1 MFKNYLKIAFRN
13 LAKNKAFSAINIAGL
28 AIGIGCFVL
37 IALYVTDELSFDRF
51 NEKGERIF
59 RISSDIKFGGAET
72 RYPFTSDMMGPIFK
86 KDFPEVEDYTRI
98 YTSNGSK
105 LIKKDNGFIN
115 EEKVGHADSTF
126 FNIFTLPAI
135 AGDTKTALDEPNT
148 VVITE
153 TTAKKYFGTTDAI
166 GKIVET
172 NDNDRTLYT
181 LYKVTAVIKDIP
193 SNAHFNF
200 DFLFSMKNVNY
211 GWGQL
216 MSHNFH
222 TYLLLKP
229 GTDIKVF
236 EKRSLDQYINKY
248 VLPEANQV
256 MGVSSM
262 EDFERSGNKLR
273 YSLTPLLD
281 IHLYSGR
288 PFELSPGGNIQY
300 VYIFSLVAV
309 FILLIACINFM
320 NLTTARSSNRAK
332 EVGIRKVLGTNK
344 KNLITQF
351 LSESTVMAIIS
362 TLLGIGIVL
371 LALPLFNSVA
381 GKSMQI
387 SNLFTP
393 IFILFLV
400 MLPFVVGL
408 IAGSY
413 PAFFLSSFKPIMV
426 LKGKLKIG
434 GVNSGLR
441 SMLVVFQFV
450 TSIVLIIGTIIIY
463 RQLNYIQS
471 KNLGYAKEQV
481 LIINDAYTLGRNA
494 ESFKQEMLQQP
505 GVINGTLSGYLPTP
519 SSRSDNL
526 FSSSPQLDVKNGFGM
541 QEWSVDHDYIH
552 TLGMELVAGRNFSKE
567 FGTDSS
573 AVILNETTAKSLGY
587 DDPIGKPVYAIYN
600 PETNETRKYTIIGV
614 VKDFHFESLKR
625 DIGKLGLFLRRSTGL
640 VSFKINAANA
650 PQVIKIA
657 EQKWK
662 AISPQMPF
670 NYKFLDTEF
679 NHVYDAEQRVGKI
692 ALSFAVLAILI
703 ACLGLFGLAAYIA
716 EQRTKEIG
724 IRKVLGASATSLVAM
739 LSRDFLK
746 LVLISSV
753 IAFPLAWWS
762 MRTWL
767 QDFAYRIEIGWWVFV
782 AAGVIAIL
790 IALITVSFQAIKAA
804 MANPVKSLRTE

>member
-51 NEKGERIF
+51 NEKGERTF
-59 RISSDIKFGGAET
+59 RISTDIKFGGAET
-72 RYPFTSDMMGPIFK
+72 RYPFTSDMMGQIFK

-135 AGDTKTALDEPNT
+135 AGDTKTALDAPNT

-153 TTAKKYFGTTDAI
+153 TAANKYFGTTDAI
-166 GKIVET
+166 GEIVET
-172 NDNDRTLYT
+172 NDNDKT

-200 DFLFSMKNVNY
+200 DFIFSMKNVNY
-211 GWGQL
+211 GWGQII
-216 MSHNFH
+216 SHNFH

-229 GTDIKVF
+229 GTDVKAF
-236 EKRSLDQYINKY
+236 EKRSLDQYVNKY

-256 MGVSSM
+256 MGISSM
-262 EDFERSGNKLR
+262 EEFESSGNKLA
-273 YSLTPLLD
+273 YSLTPMLD

-288 PFELSPGGNIQY
+288 PFELRAGGNIQY

-320 NLTTARSSNRAK
+320 NLTTARSANRAK
-332 EVGIRKVLGTNK
+332 EVGIRKVLGTDK
-344 KNLITQF
+344 KDLITQF

-362 TLLGIGIVL
+362 TLLGIGMVL

-393 IFILFLV
+393 VFGLFLLA
-400 MLPFVVGL
+400 LPFVVGL
-408 IAGSY
+408 MAGSY
-413 PAFFLSSFKPIMV
+413 PAFFLSSFKPILV
-426 LKGKLKIG
+426 LKGKLKMG
-434 GVNSGLR
+434 GANSGLR
-441 SMLVVFQFV
+441 STLVVFQFV
-450 TSIVLIIGTIIIY
+450 TSIVLIIGTIVIY

-471 KNLGYAKEQV
+471 KNPGYTKEQV

-494 ESFKQEMLQQP
+494 ETFKQEMLQQP
-505 GVINGTLSGYLPTP
+505 GVVNGTLSGYLPTP
-519 SSRSDNL
+519 SGRSDNL
-526 FSSSPQLDVKNGFGM
+526 FSTTPQPDVKNGFSM

-552 TLGMELVAGRNFSKE
+552 ALGMELVSGRNFSKDH
-567 FGTDSS
+567 GTDSS

-587 DDPIGKPVYAIYN
+587 DDPIGKSFYSMYN
-600 PETNETRKYTIIGV
+600 PETNEARKYTIIGV
-614 VKDFHFESLKR
+614 VKDFHFESMKR

-640 VSFKINAANA
+640 ASFRVDAANA
-650 PQVIKIA
+650 PRVIQAA

-662 AISPQMPF
+662 AMSPQMPF
-670 NYKFLDTEF
+670 NYRFLDADF
-679 NHVYDAEQRVGKI
+679 NRVYDAEQRVGRI

-739 LSRDFLK
+739 LSKDFLK

-767 QDFAYRIEIGWWVFV
+767 QDFAYRIDIGWWVFV
-782 AAGVIAIL
+782 AAGVIVIL
-790 IALITVSFQAIKAA
+790 IALITISFQAIKAA
-804 MANPVKSLRTE
+804 LANPVVALRSE

>member
-1 MFKNYLKIAFRN
+1 MFKNYIKIAFRN
-13 LAKNKAFSAINIAGL
+13 LGKNKAFSAINIAGL

-37 IALYVTDELSFDRF
+37 IALYVMDELSFDRF
-51 NEKGERIF
+51 NKKGERIY
-59 RISSDIKFGGAET
+59 RISADIKFGGAET
-72 RYPFTSDMMGPIFK
+72 RYPFTSDMMGQIFK

-105 LIKKDNGFIN
+105 LIKKGNQFIN

-135 AGDTKTALDEPNT
+135 AGDTKTALNEPNT

-153 TTAKKYFGTTDAI
+153 TTAKKYFGTTNAV
-166 GKIVET
+166 GKVVET
-172 NDNDRTLYT
+172 NDNDKT

-193 SNAHFNF
+193 SSSHFNF
-200 DFLFSMKNVNY
+200 DFIFSMKNVDY
-211 GWGQL
+211 GWGEI
-216 MSHNFH
+216 MSHNFY

-229 GTDIKVF
+229 GTDVKAF
-236 EKRSLDQYINKY
+236 EKKSLDQYVDKY

-256 MGVSSM
+256 MGISSM
-262 EDFERSGNKLR
+262 EEFERSGNKLT
-273 YSLTPLLD
+273 YSLTPMLD

-288 PFELSPGGNIQY
+288 PFELSAGGNIQY

-320 NLTTARSSNRAK
+320 NLTTARSANRAK
-332 EVGIRKVLGTNK
+332 EVGIRKVLGTDK
-344 KNLITQF
+344 KNLVAQF
-351 LSESTVMAIIS
+351 LSESTIMAFIS
-362 TLLGIGIVL
+362 ALLGIGIVF

-381 GKSMQI
+381 GKSMQPG
-387 SNLFTP
+387 NLFTP
-393 IFILFLV
+393 VFILFLV
-400 MLPFVVGL
+400 ILPFVVGL
-408 IAGSY
+408 ISGSY
-413 PAFFLSSFKPIMV
+413 PAFFLSSFKPIQV
-426 LKGKLKIG
+426 LKGKLKTG

-441 SMLVVFQFV
+441 SGLVVFQFV

-471 KNLGYAKEQV
+471 KNLGYSKEQV
-481 LIINDAYTLGRNA
+481 LIINDAYTLGKNA
-494 ESFKQEMLQQP
+494 ETFKQEMLQQP
-505 GVINGTLSGYLPTP
+505 GVVNGTLSGYLPTP
-519 SSRSDNL
+519 SGRSDNL
-526 FSSSPQLDVKNGFGM
+526 FSKSPQLDVKNGFTM
-541 QEWSVDHDYIH
+541 QEWSVDYDYIN
-552 TLGMELVAGRNFSKE
+552 TLGMELVAGRNFSKD

-587 DDPIGKPVYAIYN
+587 DDPIGKSVYSIYN
-600 PETNETRKYTIIGV
+600 PETNETRKYTVIGV
-614 VKDFHFESLKR
+614 LKDFHFESLKR

-640 VSFKINAANA
+640 ASFKISTANA
-650 PQVIKIA
+650 PQIIKAA
-657 EQKWK
+657 EQRWK

-670 NYKFLDTEF
+670 NYKFLDAEF

-739 LSRDFLK
+739 LSKDFLK
-746 LVLISSV
+746 LVLISSI

-762 MRTWL
+762 MKSWL
-767 QDFAYRIEIGWWVFV
+767 QDFAYRIDISWWVFV

>member
-13 LAKNKAFSAINIAGL
+13 LAKNKVFSAINITGL
-28 AIGIGCFVL
+28 ATGIGCFVL

-51 NEKGERIF
+51 NEKAERIF

-72 RYPFTSDMMGPIFK
+72 RYPFTSDMMGQIFK

-98 YTSNGSK
+98 YTSSGSK
-105 LIKKDNGFIN
+105 LIKKDNAFIN
-115 EEKVGHADSTF
+115 EEKVGHVDSTF

-153 TTAKKYFGTTDAI
+153 TTAKKYFGTADAI

-172 NDNDRTLYT
+172 NDNTKT

-200 DFLFSMKNVNY
+200 DFLFSMKNVEY
-211 GWGQL
+211 PWGLL

-222 TYLLLKP
+222 TYLLLKE
-229 GTDIKVF
+229 GTDLNAF
-236 EKRSLDQYINKY
+236 EKRSLDQYVDKY
-248 VLPEANQV
+248 VLPEANQAF
-256 MGVSSM
+256 GISSM
-262 EDFERSGNKLR
+262 EEFERSGNRLA
-273 YSLTPLLD
+273 YSLTPMLD

-288 PFELSPGGNIQY
+288 PFELSSGGNIRY

-320 NLTTARSSNRAK
+320 NLTTARSTNRAK
-332 EVGIRKVLGTNK
+332 EVGIRKVLGTGK
-344 KNLITQF
+344 KDLITQF
-351 LSESTVMAIIS
+351 LSESTVMALIA
-362 TLLGIGIVL
+362 TLLGIGMVL

-381 GKSMQI
+381 GKSMQTG
-387 SNLFTP
+387 NLFTP
-393 IFILFLV
+393 IFIVFLLL
-400 MLPFVVGL
+400 LPFVVGL
-408 IAGSY
+408 LAGSY
-413 PAFFLSSFKPIMV
+413 PAFFLSSFKPILV
-426 LKGKLKIG
+426 LKGKLKTG
-434 GVNSGLR
+434 GANSGLR

-471 KNLGYAKEQV
+471 KDLGYAKEQV
-481 LIINDAYTLGRNA
+481 LIINNAYTLGRNA
-494 ESFKQEMLQQP
+494 EAFKQEMLQQP
-505 GVINGTLSGYLPTP
+505 GVENGTLSGYLPTP

-526 FSSSPQLDVKNGFGM
+526 FSSSPQLDIKSGFTM
-541 QEWSVDHDYIH
+541 QNWSVDHDYIP
-552 TLGMELVAGRNFSKE
+552 TLGMELVAGRNFSKA
-567 FGTDSS
+567 FGTDSL

-587 DDPIGKPVYAIYN
+587 DDPIGKYVYAADD
-600 PETNETRKYTIIGV
+600 PETNETTKYTIIGV
-614 VKDFHFESLKR
+614 VKDFHFESMKR
-625 DIGKLGLFLRRSTGL
+625 DIGKLGLFLRRNTGMA
-640 VSFKINAANA
+640 SFKINAANA
-650 PQVIKIA
+650 SQVIKIA

-670 NYKFLDTEF
+670 NYWFLDADF
-679 NHVYDAEQRVGKI
+679 NRVYDAEQRVGKI
-692 ALSFAVLAILI
+692 ALSFSVLAIMI

-739 LSRDFLK
+739 LSKDFLK

-762 MRTWL
+762 MKTWL

-782 AAGVIAIL
+782 AAGVIAIF
-790 IALITVSFQAIKAA
+790 IALITVSFQAIRAA
-804 MANPVKSLRTE
+804 LANPVKSLRTE

>member
-1 MFKNYLKIAFRN
+1 MFRNYIKIAFRN
-13 LAKNKAFSAINIAGL
+13 LGKNKAFSAINITGL

-37 IALYVTDELSFDRF
+37 IALYVMDELSFDRF
-51 NEKGERIF
+51 NKKGERVY

-72 RYPFTSDMMGPIFK
+72 RYPFTSDMMGQIFK

-105 LIKKDNGFIN
+105 LIKKGNQFIN
-115 EEKVGHADSTF
+115 EDKVGHADSTF
-126 FNIFTLPAI
+126 FDIFTLPAI
-135 AGDTKTALDEPNT
+135 AGNTKTALNEPNT

-153 TTAKKYFGTTDAI
+153 TTAKKYFGTTNAV
-166 GKIVET
+166 GRVVET
-172 NDNDRTLYT
+172 NDNDKT
-181 LYKVTAVIKDIP
+181 LYKITAVIKDIP
-193 SNAHFNF
+193 SNSHFNF
-200 DFLFSMKNVNY
+200 DFIFSMKNVNY
-211 GWGQL
+211 GWGQI
-216 MSHNFH
+216 MSHNFY

-229 GTDIKVF
+229 GTDVKAF

-248 VLPEANQV
+248 VLPEAHQV
-256 MGVSSM
+256 MGISSV
-262 EDFERSGNKLR
+262 EDFERSGNKLK
-273 YSLTPLLD
+273 YSLTPMLG

-288 PFELSPGGNIQY
+288 PFEISAGGNIQY

-320 NLTTARSSNRAK
+320 NLTTARSANRAK
-332 EVGIRKVLGTNK
+332 EVGIRKVLGTDK
-344 KNLITQF
+344 KNLIAQF
-351 LSESTVMAIIS
+351 LSESTIMAIIS
-362 TLLGIGIVL
+362 AVVGIGIVF

-381 GKSMQI
+381 GKHMEVGS
-387 SNLFTP
+387 LFTP
-393 IFILFLV
+393 MFTLFLLA
-400 MLPFVVGL
+400 LPFIVGL
-408 IAGSY
+408 ISGSY
-413 PAFFLSSFKPIMV
+413 PAFFLSSFKPIQV
-426 LKGKLKIG
+426 LKGKLKTG
-434 GVNSGLR
+434 GANSGLR
-441 SMLVVFQFV
+441 SGLVVFQFV

-471 KNLGYAKEQV
+471 KNLGYSKEQV
-481 LIINDAYTLGRNA
+481 LIINDAYTLGKNA
-494 ESFKQEMLQQP
+494 ETFKQEMLQQP
-505 GVINGTLSGYLPTP
+505 GVANGTLSGFLPTP
-519 SSRSDNL
+519 SGRNDNL
-526 FSSSPQLDVKNGFGM
+526 FSKSSRIDVKNGFTM
-541 QEWSVDHDYIH
+541 QEWNVDYDYIN
-552 TLGMELVAGRNFSKE
+552 TLGMELVAGRNFSKD

-587 DDPIGKPVYAIYN
+587 DDPIGKPVYSIYN

-640 VSFKINAANA
+640 ASFKINTASA
-650 PQVIKIA
+650 PQIIKAA

-670 NYKFLDTEF
+670 NYKFLDAEF

-739 LSRDFLK
+739 LSKDFLK
-746 LVLISSV
+746 LVLISSI

-762 MRTWL
+762 MKSWL
-767 QDFAYRIEIGWWVFV
+767 QDFAYRIDISWWVFV
-782 AAGVIAIL
+782 IAGVIAIL

-804 MANPVKSLRTE
+804 MANPVAALRSE